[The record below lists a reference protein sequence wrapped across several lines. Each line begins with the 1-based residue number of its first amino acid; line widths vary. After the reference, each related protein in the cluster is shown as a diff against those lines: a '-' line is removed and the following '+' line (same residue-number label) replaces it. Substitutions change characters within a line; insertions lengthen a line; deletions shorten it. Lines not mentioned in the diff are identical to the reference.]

1 MLTNTDRVHR
11 SSSLQEVLEEFN
23 QYCRRNLPEDLSE
36 GFISSKFNFAK
47 CQSCSNF
54 TVWFQKG
61 MIYPRSSSF
70 PSPNEDMN
78 DEIKEL
84 YLEATMIFQDS
95 PRASAALLRLCV
107 EKLCEQLGEKGKL
120 NTRIGNLVKK
130 GLDIQI
136 QQALDYCRVIGN
148 NAIHAGEIDLEEDL
162 NIVPTL
168 FDLVNLVAQEMI
180 TKPKEI
186 NELFL
191 SLPEESK
198 KQVEQRDNN

>member
-1 MLTNTDRVHR
+1 MRP
-11 SSSLQEVLEEFN
+11 
-23 QYCRRNLPEDLSE
+23 Y
-36 GFISSKFNFAK
+36 
-47 CQSCSNF
+47 
-54 TVWFQKG
+54 
-61 MIYPRSSSF
+61 
-70 PSPNEDMN
+70 
-78 DEIKEL
+78 
-84 YLEATMIFQDS
+84 
-95 PRASAALLRLCV
+95 
-107 EKLCEQLGEKGKL
+107 
-120 NTRIGNLVKK
+120 TRIDYNSKK